1 MPLWWGLIFGGC
13 ISVALQLGMVDPRE
27 RVVVHGL
34 MLAGAASVVTACL
47 LIVYFLDHPYQRH
60 TGGIQQRDAPYAG
73 PDAKPR
79 SGPAPRVHDEWAAR
93 VRLTV

>member
-13 ISVALQLGMVDPRE
+13 VSVALQLGMVDPRE

-60 TGGIQQRDAPYAG
+60 TGGIQPSAMRHTLVQMRNLDPG
-73 PDAKPR
+73 L
-79 SGPAPRVHDEWAAR
+79 
-93 VRLTV
+93 RLACTTNGRPV